1 MGIRTKLFLVS
12 VVLIGLVGLVSGV
25 FLEGRLHGW
34 ILDRV
39 QHELTRHARTVRVT
53 VEGLPQLAG
62 VHDADALA
70 DAVGAAID
78 ARVTIIDDTGKV
90 LGDSSVDEAALVNTE
105 DHGSR
110 PEIVAAR
117 QVGLGTARRR
127 SATTGDE
134 MLYVAVPFQ
143 RAERRGHVRVAM
155 PLAEVDVVMWK
166 LRVTLVVSAL
176 LGLAAAV
183 LMSGLASHLMSRTLR
198 ELVERAHA
206 LAAGLSPRSSSL
218 APTSSDELGG
228 LAGSINRM
236 AQDLERSVNSM
247 AEERDRFQKVLDGL
261 SEAVIALDAQ
271 QKITLVNRA
280 TVEMLGLGDSPVGHT
295 LMETVRIAALGDLV
309 TKVRGGQGSTAE
321 FDLPSKSGE
330 APRRVLARATL
341 LSDTDGAVLVLHD
354 VTEIRRLESVRRD
367 FVANVSHEL
376 RTPVSIIRANAETLL
391 DGALDD
397 RVRSRE
403 FVDAMLRHSDRLARL
418 IADLLDLSRIEAGR
432 FPIKPTRIRTGAA
445 LKRSVD
451 LVERS
456 ARSKGLS
463 IEIRADDDFAVQ
475 ADPRALDQVVA
486 NLLDNAV
493 KYTPAGGHIVVRARS
508 EGREH
513 VRFEVAD
520 DGPGIEARH
529 RERVF
534 ERFYR
539 VDPGRSRDVGGTGLG
554 LSIVKHLV
562 EVMGGDVGLE
572 QATPHGS
579 IFWFTL
585 PCARGEALAQDAA

>member
-1 MGIRTKLFLVS
+1 MG
-12 VVLIGLVGLVSGV
+12 
-25 FLEGRLHGW
+25 
-34 ILDRV
+34 RV
-39 QHELTRHARTVRVT
+39 QSRERLLSDVWGYAADVTTRTVDTHVKRLREKLGAAAST
-53 VEGLPQLAG
+53 SRPCAAWATASGAG
-62 VHDADALA
+62 VRDADALA
-70 DAVGAAID
+70 DSVGAAID
-78 ARVTIIDDTGKV
+78 ARVTIIDDTGVV

-143 RAERRGHVRVAM
+143 RADSRGHVRVAM

-206 LAAGLSPRSSSL
+206 LAAGLSPRTSSL

-236 AQDLERSVNSM
+236 AQDLERSVDSM

-271 QKITLVNRA
+271 QKITLANRA

-309 TKVRGGQGSTAE
+309 TKVRSGQGSTAE

-354 VTEIRRLESVRRD
+354 VTEIRRWSRCAATSWPTSRTSCARRCRSS
-367 FVANVSHEL
+367 APTPRRCWTARSTTASARVSSWT
-376 RTPVSIIRANAETLL
+376 RCCGTPIAWRGSSPTSSTSRGSRRAAS
-391 DGALDD
+391 
-397 RVRSRE
+397 RSSPPASAPPPR
-403 FVDAMLRHSDRLARL
+403 SSARWTWW
-418 IADLLDLSRIEAGR
+418 SEA
-432 FPIKPTRIRTGAA
+432 
-445 LKRSVD
+445 
-451 LVERS
+451 

-463 IEIRADDDFAVQ
+463 IEIRANDDLAVH

-513 VRFEVAD
+513 VRVEVAD

-585 PCARGEALAQDAA
+585 PCARGDALTQDAA